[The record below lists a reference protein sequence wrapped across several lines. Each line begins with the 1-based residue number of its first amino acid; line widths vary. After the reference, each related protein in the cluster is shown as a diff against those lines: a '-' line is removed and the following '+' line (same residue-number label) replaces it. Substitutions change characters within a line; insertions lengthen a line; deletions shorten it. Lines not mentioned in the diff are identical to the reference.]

1 MTRTEP
7 QISDSAGSRSTAAD
21 RYGEGRTLKQPR
33 VQPTEG
39 GGSLRRLLP
48 VTRDALAI
56 FREAGDRY
64 GEGRTLRNVGLI
76 FQDLHRFEEAVAYYQ
91 DARDLPGGR

>member
-1 MTRTEP
+1 M
-7 QISDSAGSRSTAAD
+7 
-21 RYGEGRTLKQPR
+21 
-33 VQPTEG
+33 
-39 GGSLRRLLP
+39 P